1 MKVRVVACAKIS
13 QQKLTVESLGMT
25 KPAQRFVLCQLQLM
39 AAVILGKNTT
49 KTPASVNV
57 QMRLKMLHCAS
68 LVNSSVQS
76 AAASVFINVSH
87 KNHRQMAVQRVKNGA
102 LRLALASVKM
112 KSRDWVAIATDDG
125 KIEN

>member
-1 MKVRVVACAKIS
+1 MKVRAVACAKIS

-39 AAVILGKNTT
+39 AATMQDKCTMLTL
-49 KTPASVNV
+49 ASVNV

-76 AAASVFINVSH
+76 AAATVFIHVSH
-87 KNHRQMAVQRVKNGA
+87 KNHQSMAVQRVKNGA